1 MAKQR
6 EEEETVSGLSS
17 LLGTAGKRAVK
28 AHSGDEVRMPAG
40 GFIDLPAG
48 VNGVAQLASFKLGK
62 YKQGDNKGKPFW
74 MATGVVVSP
83 KTVTVDGEKIKIEG
97 ARTKIG
103 PNPLCETT
111 NSSTGEVSSLDDKI
125 DRMLN
130 ELRKFGVDT
139 SEMGE
144 PDDIEQGWLALVEEA
159 PYFNFSTWSKKKQK
173 KTDPDPIVNET
184 WKGIAED
191 YETGDDDDVEEFDES
206 ELDAEAADS
215 GDEEAQLA
223 IANYAKKFGIDAS
236 SEDYQDYASVM
247 EAVEKVQ
254 KSKKGSGK
262 NMAKKAKAAA
272 KKPVGK
278 KKQLTNAELG
288 AIVDAQ
294 EDGYEEAG
302 EALSNLAGEYD
313 LDPDEYPTWEEL
325 GQALD
330 EATNPED
337 EEVEY
342 EEEEEAEEEEELL
355 GPAAD
360 EGDKKAIKQ
369 LTAMAEEAELD
380 PDDYETWTEL
390 EEALSEGSEEE
401 EEESEE
407 EEEAESTYEELGELA
422 DDDDEEA
429 QAALTEAAEENELDP
444 DDFKTWTE
452 LGMELD
458 SLGSGEEEEEEE
470 ESEEFIP
477 EKGETYSYKPEGQKK
492 AFEVEVTFVNTK
504 AETVTVKNAAGKIF
518 KNVPFGDLQG

>member
-1 MAKQR
+1 MAKQQ
-6 EEEETVSGLSS
+6 EEETVSGLSR

-48 VNGVAQLASFKLGK
+48 VNGVAQLSSFKLGVYQK
-62 YKQGDNKGKPFW
+62 GDNKGKPFW

-83 KTVTVDGEKIKIEG
+83 KTVTVNGDKIKIEG

-103 PNPLCETT
+103 PNALCETT
-111 NSSTGEVSSLDDKI
+111 NAEGEVSSVDDKL
-125 DRMLN
+125 DRMMN

-139 SEMGE
+139 SEMTE
-144 PDDIEQGWLALVEEA
+144 PDELEEAWKALVEEA
-159 PYFNFSTWSKKKQK
+159 PYFNFSTWSRKKEK

-191 YETGDDDDVEEFDES
+191 YETGDDDVEEFDES
-206 ELDAEAADS
+206 ELDAEAADG

-223 IANYAKKFGIDAS
+223 IANYAKKYGIDAS

-247 EAVEKVQ
+247 EAVNKVL
-254 KSKKGSGK
+254 KSKKGTGK
-262 NMAKKAKAAA
+262 MAKKAKAKAAA

-278 KKQLTNAELG
+278 KKQLTNEELG

-302 EALSNLAGEYD
+302 EALTNLAGEYE
-313 LDPDEYPTWEEL
+313 LDPDDYDTWAEL
-325 GQALD
+325 GAALD
-330 EATNPED
+330 EATSTED
-337 EEVEY
+337 EEEVEY
-342 EEEEEAEEEEELL
+342 EEEEELL

-360 EGDKKAIKQ
+360 EGDKKAVKQ
-369 LTAMAEEAELD
+369 LTKMAEEAELD

-401 EEESEE
+401 EKEEESEE
-407 EEEAESTYEELGELA
+407 EEADQTYEELGELA
-422 DDDDEEA
+422 DDDDAEA
-429 QAALTEAAEENELDP
+429 QEALSEAAAENDLDP
-444 DDFKTWTE
+444 DDFKTWTL
-452 LGMELD
+452 LGQELD

-470 ESEEFIP
+470 ESEEFVP
-477 EKGETYSYKPEGQKK
+477 EKGETYSYKPEGSKK

-504 AETVTVKNAAGKIF
+504 AETVTVKNAAGKLF
-518 KNVPFGDLQG
+518 KNVAYDDLQG